1 MEPESRV
8 TMTDR
13 GWPSA
18 IRTVLLIEVGILAV
32 AALLRLLLLD
42 IKPAH
47 FDEGINGWFCDQMR
61 VHGFYRYDP
70 ENYHGPLWFYLL
82 FASLSILGRN
92 LWALRLPAVAASLA
106 SVWLTFRFDR
116 FLGTR
121 AACLA
126 ALAMALSPA
135 EVFYGRYAI
144 HEPLFALSL
153 MITAYGLLGIWR
165 DGTRRDLAITVAGV
179 TLLLLLKETAV
190 IHIVSF
196 LLAGVVLLFWEKI
209 VPSCPTLTP
218 ARRGWCAVD
227 LGRYLLIAL
236 LALAVLYSGTFF
248 NWQGIPDFFRAYA
261 KWFQT
266 GTGAGGHEKTDF
278 QIGHFAFLNWYWIA
292 LMLRYEWPALL
303 GLAVAVRLAWPAP
316 AIPRYL
322 AIYGLG
328 VLAAYSIIPYKT
340 PWCILS
346 ILWPFLFLF
355 GWGIAELASLRR
367 SSSIRLSWI
376 SWISWIRTAAAV
388 VALFLLCGSLLLS
401 VRLNYRH
408 FTDPA
413 EPYVYVQ
420 TQPGIRTVTDPVL
433 GLVAQD
439 PRNRGLTGHIL
450 LESYYPLPW
459 IFGEM
464 TSIGYYGKETLP
476 NDSDADFIV
485 ALTSDRVKIESRLK
499 EPYLRV
505 PFRLRDS
512 MEECTVWFR
521 ESRFGS
527 WFDRNRPERVL
538 PGQRKSIPAAKPSP
552 TPSAAPSPG
561 S

>member
-1 MEPESRV
+1 METESRA
-8 TMTDR
+8 TMSVP

-18 IRTVLLIEVGILAV
+18 IRTVILVEVAILAV

-82 FASLSILGRN
+82 FASLSLLGRN

-106 SVWLTFRFDR
+106 SVWLSFRFDR
-116 FLGTR
+116 FLGKT
-121 AACLA
+121 AACIA

-165 DGTRRDLAITVAGV
+165 DGTRRDLHITVAGA

-190 IHIVSF
+190 IHLVSF
-196 LLAGVVLLFWEKI
+196 LLAAAVLALWERI
-209 VPSCPTLTP
+209 VPSRPSLP
-218 ARRGWCAVD
+218 LASRGWSASD
-227 LGRYLLIAL
+227 LGRCLLVAL
-236 LALAVLYSGTFF
+236 LSLAVLYSGTFF

-303 GLAVAVRLAWPAP
+303 GLLVAVRLAWPAP
-316 AIPRYL
+316 AIPRFL
-322 AIYGLG
+322 AIYALG
-328 VLAAYSIIPYKT
+328 VLAAYSIVPYKT

-346 ILWPFLFLF
+346 ILWPFLLLF
-355 GWGIAELASLRR
+355 GWGVSELASLRR
-367 SSSIRLSWI
+367 PAWM
-376 SWISWIRTAAAV
+376 RTAV
-388 VALFLLCGSLLLS
+388 IVLSIFVLSGSLLLS
-401 VRLNYRH
+401 VRLNFRH
-408 FTDPA
+408 YTDPA

-420 TQPGIRTVTDPVL
+420 TQPGIRVVTDPVL
-433 GLVAQD
+433 GLVRQD

-464 TSIGYYGKETLP
+464 TSIGYYGKETAP
-476 NDSDADFIV
+476 ADADADFIV
-485 ALTSDRVKIESRLK
+485 ALSSDRPKIESRLR

-521 ESRFGS
+521 ESRFGG

-538 PGQRKSIPAAKPSP
+538 PAQPKATPSAPVPKPSP
-552 TPSAAPSPG
+552 AS
-561 S
+561 